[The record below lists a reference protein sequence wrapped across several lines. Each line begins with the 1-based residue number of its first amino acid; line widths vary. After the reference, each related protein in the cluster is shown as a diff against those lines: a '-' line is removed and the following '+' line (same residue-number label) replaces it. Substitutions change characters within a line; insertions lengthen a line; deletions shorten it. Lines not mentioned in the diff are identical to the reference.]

1 MIKVNLKNH
10 LNGKEIKDIE
20 LPLDMKQIE
29 EMYSALSCNFD
40 SDTPYEVE
48 AVNVTYNDV
57 IVDKYTDFEK
67 LNDLACE
74 LEEQ

>member
-1 MIKVNLKNH
+1 MIKVNLKNP

-20 LPLDMKQIE
+20 LPITMEAIE
-29 EMYSALSCNFD
+29 EMYSDLGCNFD

-48 AVNVTYNDV
+48 AVSVTYNDV

-74 LEEQ
+74 LEGQ

>member
-1 MIKVNLKNH
+1 M
-10 LNGKEIKDIE
+10 E
-20 LPLDMKQIE
+20 QIE

-48 AVNVTYNDV
+48 AVNVTYNDI

>member
-1 MIKVNLKNH
+1 MIKVNLKNP
-10 LNGKEIKDIE
+10 LNGKEIKNIE
-20 LPLDMKQIE
+20 LPLDMEEIE
-29 EMYSALSCNFD
+29 SIYSDLGCNFD

-67 LNDLACE
+67 LNNLAYK
-74 LEEQ
+74 LEG